1 MELEYGG
8 GEMSTA
14 TSAIRVIHSAPRYPL
29 LEESR
34 SGAIG
39 ESDGRSDLFGISRI
53 WDEVM
58 SALLYRKD
66 LLVLYRD
73 TLHS

>member
-1 MELEYGG
+1 MGV

-14 TSAIRVIHSAPRYPL
+14 TSGIRVIHSAPRYSL
-29 LEESR
+29 SEASR

-58 SALLYRKD
+58 SALLHRKD